1 MSIDCIHWRPN
12 ENRRKRREKNVHS
25 SFGRQL
31 ICPSSVYCCKCQVL
45 KELLQLT
52 LGLQG
57 ARECVIFHTPLLSR
71 WEGPVDF
78 HSGERRFTFSSH
90 TPSVPYEFSSVS
102 VTLTKAS
109 ALSLNLQLRINVRI
123 HQESVCLMCKTE
135 KKCNFS

>member
-1 MSIDCIHWRPN
+1 MWNVSIDCIHWRPN
-12 ENRRKRREKNVHS
+12 ENRRKRRGKNVPS
-25 SFGRQL
+25 SSGRQL

-45 KELLQLT
+45 KELLQQT
-52 LGLQG
+52 LGLQR

-102 VTLTKAS
+102 VTLTKAYVLSQS
-109 ALSLNLQLRINVRI
+109 AVENSCEDTPGKCLSNV
-123 HQESVCLMCKTE
+123 QNWKEM
-135 KKCNFS
+135 